1 MKKSTRHAF
10 SRRAVML
17 AVSLFVTVALI
28 TTGFAAW
35 LITSDSSDEGSG
47 NISAAVVDDARLG
60 IEINNDTNLGNI
72 SFGPQKT
79 DTESSK
85 TNHIRYK
92 APVEG
97 ENDDCE
103 QLEVVVTG
111 KIEKADQL
119 SKIEITVAVTDDVL
133 RAAGYSWVDGAEAG
147 SRTYTY
153 TADNARISLPYYATD
168 SAGKFLPKVSESAP
182 ENTAWVISGT
192 DTEVFADAEAEGAKT
207 FKFTV
212 KFGWGAKYANENPGR
227 YLDGQVS
234 GKTPSVEWTLDQKKT
249 EMEALKSSFS
259 ESTKFTVKVK
269 AVAK

>member
-1 MKKSTRHAF
+1 MRKSTRHAF

-60 IEINNDTNLGNI
+60 IEIVNSANLGNI

-92 APVEG
+92 APAEG

-119 SKIEITVAVTDDVL
+119 KEIEITVAVTDDVL
-133 RAAGYSWVDGAEAG
+133 KAAGYSWADDAEAG

-182 ENTAWVISGT
+182 ENKAWVISGT
-192 DTEVFADAEAEGAKT
+192 DTEVFTDATEGAKT

-212 KFGWGAKYANENPGR
+212 KFGWGEKYANENPGL

-234 GKTPSVEWTLDQKKT
+234 GKTPSVEWTLDGKKA
-249 EMEALKSSFS
+249 EMEALKNSFS